1 MATVELRNSTAFLR
15 PFGGIFFLGHSEG
28 IQRSILGEPSLDCLK
43 VLHLLSIKID
53 FKMSIAIILGINL
66 NLFAC
71 NIQYLVMLCILKCQ
85 YEDGILIAIIKYV
98 TVYGKRNPRVMH
110 VIKHLRTFVVTKT
123 KRRRAFNDTTLLV
136 Y

>member
-28 IQRSILGEPSLDCLK
+28 IQGSILGEPSLDCLK

-71 NIQYLVMLCILKCQ
+71 NIQ
-85 YEDGILIAIIKYV
+85 
-98 TVYGKRNPRVMH
+98 
-110 VIKHLRTFVVTKT
+110 
-123 KRRRAFNDTTLLV
+123 
-136 Y
+136 